1 MYGHNSSS
9 VISSYLVTC
18 IEKFEAMNDVQALA
32 NTIMAF
38 IQRLVSHDVM

>member
-1 MYGHNSSS
+1 MYGHNNSA
-9 VISSYLVTC
+9 INSYLVTC

-32 NTIMAF
+32 NIILAF